1 MKIIF
6 PNLLIAGYDSQL
18 HSVRHLLRVIKGHL
32 PRLFRQN
39 KQSLYN
45 DMEFRKHRNE
55 VNPNDKEVNSYSS
68 AKTYPIPILV

>member
-1 MKIIF
+1 MIVNCT
-6 PNLLIAGYDSQL
+6 PC
-18 HSVRHLLRVIKGHL
+18 VICCASLKVICL
-32 PRLFRQN
+32 ASSARIN
-39 KQSLYN
+39 KVYMN